1 MALYYQNPYGR
12 MMRRHMMNRMMD
24 EDWGEQTARVV
35 FPMDVKDLKE
45 AYEITALLPG
55 VTADDLNIQVIN
67 DMITIQGEL
76 KSRYDENDTYLVHE
90 IPAGR
95 FMRSVRLPDVVDS
108 AKVDAGLKDGVLTL
122 YIPKAEEARP
132 KTIKITTK

>member
-1 MALYYQNPYGR
+1 MALYYQHPYGR

-76 KSRYDENDTYLVHE
+76 KSRFDENDTYLVHE
-90 IPAGR
+90 IPSGR

-108 AKVDAGLKDGVLTL
+108 AKVDASLKDGVLTL